1 MGSFAASEAEPDVEA
16 DAPVD
21 SETFAEPETPASVSE
36 SRPKAIFTKPL
47 TDCSSDSPFALD
59 APSSAS
65 SSDLALSPI
74 RADSLEPSALSLA
87 KEDSAEAEDST
98 VPSYK
103 ITPYPD
109 MLPAMSSMPVE
120 A

>member
-1 MGSFAASEAEPDVEA
+1 MGSFASSEAEPDVEA

-21 SETFAEPETPASVSE
+21 SEAFAEPETPASVSE

-47 TDCSSDSPFALD
+47 TDC
-59 APSSAS
+59 